1 MTEYAYQVS
10 SAAAARDARP
20 ATSGVSSWQ
29 SCLAAV
35 STVQANPAIRMR
47 KHGNGF
53 LTARRPKERSEP

>member
-20 ATSGVSSWQ
+20 ATPGVSSWQ
-29 SCLAAV
+29 TCAAV
-35 STVQANPAIRMR
+35 APNPKATQAIRVRM
-47 KHGNGF
+47 HGYGF

>member
-10 SAAAARDARP
+10 SAAAAHDARP
-20 ATSGVSSWQ
+20 ATPGVTSWQ
-29 SCLAAV
+29 SCVAVV
-35 STVQANPAIRMR
+35 STAQAIPAIRMR